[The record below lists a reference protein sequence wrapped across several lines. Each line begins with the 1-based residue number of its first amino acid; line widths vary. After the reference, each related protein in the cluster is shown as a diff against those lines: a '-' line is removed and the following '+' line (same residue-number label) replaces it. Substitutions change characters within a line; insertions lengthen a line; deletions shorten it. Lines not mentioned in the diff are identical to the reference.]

1 MWLSRIYPFCLVCSL
16 ALSIPALADNQTFE
30 YQLDNGLKIVVRP
43 DTTTPLVLSEMWYKV
58 GSSYESD
65 GTTGVSHVLEHM
77 MFKGTPDY
85 PSGKIFSV
93 VASQGGEQNAET
105 TEDYTMYYQEWAPSN
120 LATSFAIEADRM
132 QHLNLDPK
140 LFKSELQVVQEE
152 SKLRVSSDPN
162 AVTQVRFNA
171 AAFPNNPYAHPVIGW
186 PGDLAQLTV
195 DNLRAWYQTWYVP
208 NNAIL
213 VVVGDVKPNDVYEL
227 AKQYFGNIKAKPLPV
242 IKQFYMLPKQATTR
256 VTVNAPANLP
266 ALFIGFN
273 VPSAISEPNSKE
285 PYALFVLS
293 QLLAGND
300 SARLP
305 KQLVRDKSI
314 ANDVGTDYEL
324 YARLPTLLQISANPA
339 AGKTTPMLEQAIL
352 AEIQQ
357 LQTTLVS
364 ASELNRV
371 KTAAITDNIYARDSI
386 TDEADMI
393 GSFEVVGLTPKELDN
408 FEKEINQVTAQDVQ
422 NVAEKYLVPAN
433 MTVGVLSPETINQS
447 GAQAPQAAS
456 QGNQHVN

>member
-1 MWLSRIYPFCLVCSL
+1 MWFTRISPIYLICSL
-16 ALSIPALADNQTFE
+16 VLATPALADNSIFE
-30 YQLDNGLKIVVRP
+30 YQLDNGLKIVVRQ
-43 DTTTPLVLSEMWYKV
+43 DNTTPLVLSEMWYKI
-58 GSSYESD
+58 GSSYENE

-77 MFKGTPDY
+77 MFKGTPNY
-85 PSGKIFSV
+85 PSGKIFSI

-105 TEDYTMYYQEWAPSN
+105 TQDYTMYYQEWAPSN

-140 LFKSELQVVQEE
+140 LFKSELQVVEEE

-213 VVVGDVKPNDVYEL
+213 VVVGDVNPNDVYQL
-227 AKQYFGNIKAKPLPV
+227 AKHYFGNIPEKPLPE
-242 IKQFYMLPKQATTR
+242 IKKFYMLSKQATTR
-256 VTVNAPANLP
+256 ITVNAPANLS

-305 KQLVRDKSI
+305 KQLVRDKNI
-314 ANDVGTDYEL
+314 ANDVGADYEL

-339 AGKTTPMLEQAIL
+339 DGKTTNALEQAIL
-352 AEIQQ
+352 AEIQE
-357 LQTTLVS
+357 LQTTPVS
-364 ASELNRV
+364 AAELNRV
-371 KTAAITDNIYARDSI
+371 KTAAITDNIYARDSL
-386 TDEADMI
+386 TNEADMI
-393 GSFEVVGLTPKELDN
+393 GSFEIVGLTPKELDN
-408 FEKEINQVTAQDVQ
+408 FEKQINRVTAEDVQ
-422 NVAEKYLVPAN
+422 NVAKKYLISAN
-433 MTVGVLSPETINQS
+433 MTVGVLSPQTITQT
-447 GAQAPQAAS
+447 AS
-456 QGNQHVN
+456 QPSQATSHGASHVN